1 MTTQL
6 KWRLSKLPTVDELL
20 KLVSDKIITQE
31 EAKEILF
38 NKETETER
46 DIESY
51 KQEIKFLKEV
61 IDKLGDRTKIIEV
74 VKEYVPHYIHT
85 PFYTPYWTYVTCGT
99 SSACTTTSA
108 SLTGG
113 GSSGTMY
120 LGNYAGEYVAGSGSP
135 SMEAGTTSFSSIVS

>member
-38 NKETETER
+38 NKETEKER

-51 KQEIKFLKEV
+51 KQEIKFLRDLVDSLSKNNRSNLLTE
-61 IDKLGDRTKIIEV
+61 IRYIE
-74 VKEYVPHYIHT
+74 K
-85 PFYTPYWTYVTCGT
+85 PYSDYYWYKPYQVLCN
-99 SSACTTTSA
+99 AV
-108 SLTGG
+108 
-113 GSSGTMY
+113 SSGFSGNVSNALDSVMTTGTVY
-120 LGNYAGEYVAGSGSP
+120 LSNGVGGNTIS
-135 SMEAGTTSFSSIVS
+135 

>member
-38 NKETETER
+38 NKETESER

-61 IDKLGDRTKIIEV
+61 IEKLGSRNQIVEV
-74 VKEYVPHYIHT
+74 VREYVPHYINT
-85 PFYTPYWTYVTCGT
+85 PFIQPYGIWC
-99 SSACTTTSA
+99 
-108 SLTGG
+108 
-113 GSSGTMY
+113 GSSGITAG
-120 LGNYAGEYVAGSGSP
+120 GNTQYYATCSSG
-135 SMEAGTTSFSSIVS
+135 GTQDTTDNAILCSFSSIVS